1 KKVVAGDR
9 AAKVTWL
16 PMTSFNDTY
25 AWAITKA
32 NAAKYGVK
40 TYSDLVKKLPAGS
53 AWCVESEFQSR
64 PDGWAGFKT
73 KYGISDSNIT
83 TKVLD
88 TGAIYQATKD
98 GQCMVGEV
106 FATDGRIGALG
117 LMVPQE
123 DISYF
128 PPYNAALTMT
138 DATAKK
144 YPQLVKA
151 LAPIAAKISNA
162 TMQNL
167 NARVDVLGED
177 ADTVAK
183 SFLSAST
190 ANGGGQGGA
199 IMYGGDFGG
208 MAGACG
214 GGGAGKADHSRDL
227 RWTSNAGKGTQGNDG
242 GTGGYGAGG
251 GGGVRARGNAGSG
264 QKGGSGGGG
273 SKHTI
278 YDNGEYG
285 VGGGGAGGANGAGSG
300 YGISGSGGNQ
310 PWVNSQTSPNRPGC
324 GGGGGGSLSNG
335 SGQTGTAGYRGVVI
349 ISIPQS

>member
-1 KKVVAGDR
+1 MQVKSHKVVAIAAAIALAVVGSAATTTSANAAGTSLKGVSVIVGSKDFTESIVLSKIVKQFILANGGKVVDKTNIKGSSTTREAMVSGDINMYWEYTGTAWLVYQKQTDVNIAPDVLYKKVVAGDK

-25 AWAITKA
+25 AWAVTKA
-32 NAAKYGVK
+32 NAAKYGIK
-40 TYSDLVKKLPAGS
+40 TYSDLKKLPAGS

-64 PDGWAGFKT
+64 PDGWAGFKS
-73 KYGISDSNIT
+73 KYGISDSSIT

-177 ADTVAK
+177 ADSVAK
-183 SFLSAST
+183 SFLVA
-190 ANGGGQGGA
+190 
-199 IMYGGDFGG
+199 
-208 MAGACG
+208 AGLV
-214 GGGAGKADHSRDL
+214 K
-227 RWTSNAGKGTQGNDG
+227 
-242 GTGGYGAGG
+242 
-251 GGGVRARGNAGSG
+251 
-264 QKGGSGGGG
+264 
-273 SKHTI
+273 
-278 YDNGEYG
+278 
-285 VGGGGAGGANGAGSG
+285 
-300 YGISGSGGNQ
+300 
-310 PWVNSQTSPNRPGC
+310 
-324 GGGGGGSLSNG
+324 
-335 SGQTGTAGYRGVVI
+335 
-349 ISIPQS
+349 

>member
-1 KKVVAGDR
+1 MQVKSHKVVAIAAAIALAIVGTAATSTSANAAGKSLKGVKVVVGSKDFTESIVLSKIVKQMILANGGTVVDKTNIKGSATTREAMLSGDIDMYWEYTGTAWLVYQKQTDVNISPSDLYKKVVAGDKKN
-9 AAKVTWL
+9 KVTWG

-32 NAAKYGVK
+32 NATKYGIK

-117 LMVPQE
+117 LMVPAE

-128 PPYNAALTMT
+128 PPYNAALTMP
-138 DATAKK
+138 DAVAKK
-144 YPQLVKA
+144 YPQLVKL
-151 LAPIAAKISNA
+151 LAPIAGKISNA

-183 SFLSAST
+183 SFLSAS
-190 ANGGGQGGA
+190 GLV
-199 IMYGGDFGG
+199 
-208 MAGACG
+208 
-214 GGGAGKADHSRDL
+214 K
-227 RWTSNAGKGTQGNDG
+227 
-242 GTGGYGAGG
+242 
-251 GGGVRARGNAGSG
+251 
-264 QKGGSGGGG
+264 
-273 SKHTI
+273 
-278 YDNGEYG
+278 
-285 VGGGGAGGANGAGSG
+285 
-300 YGISGSGGNQ
+300 
-310 PWVNSQTSPNRPGC
+310 
-324 GGGGGGSLSNG
+324 
-335 SGQTGTAGYRGVVI
+335 
-349 ISIPQS
+349 

>member
-1 KKVVAGDR
+1 MQVKSHKVVAIAAAIALAIVGTAATSTSANAAGKSLKGVKVVVGSKDFTESIVLSKIVKQLILANGGTVVDKTNIKGSATTREAMLSGDIDMYWEYTGTAWLVYQKQTDVNIAPKDLYKKVVAGDKKN
-9 AAKVTWL
+9 KVTWG

-32 NAAKYGVK
+32 NATKYGIK

-64 PDGWAGFKT
+64 PDCWAGFKT
-73 KYGISDSNIT
+73 KYGISDANIT

-117 LMVPQE
+117 LMVPTE

-128 PPYNAALTMT
+128 PPYNAALTMP
-138 DATAKK
+138 AKIAK
-144 YPQLVKA
+144 QYPQLVKA

-183 SFLSAST
+183 SFLSAS
-190 ANGGGQGGA
+190 GLV
-199 IMYGGDFGG
+199 
-208 MAGACG
+208 
-214 GGGAGKADHSRDL
+214 K
-227 RWTSNAGKGTQGNDG
+227 
-242 GTGGYGAGG
+242 
-251 GGGVRARGNAGSG
+251 
-264 QKGGSGGGG
+264 
-273 SKHTI
+273 
-278 YDNGEYG
+278 
-285 VGGGGAGGANGAGSG
+285 
-300 YGISGSGGNQ
+300 
-310 PWVNSQTSPNRPGC
+310 
-324 GGGGGGSLSNG
+324 
-335 SGQTGTAGYRGVVI
+335 
-349 ISIPQS
+349 

>member
-1 KKVVAGDR
+1 MQVKSHKVVAIAAAIALAVVGSAATSTSANAAGKSLKGVSVVVGSKDFTESIVLSKIVKQFILANGGKVVDKTNIKGSSTTREAMVSGDINMYWEYTGTAWLVYQKQTDVNIAPDVLYKKVVAGDK

-32 NAAKYGVK
+32 NATKYGIK
-40 TYSDLVKKLPAGS
+40 TYSDLAKKLPAGS

-183 SFLSAST
+183 SFLSAS
-190 ANGGGQGGA
+190 GLV
-199 IMYGGDFGG
+199 
-208 MAGACG
+208 
-214 GGGAGKADHSRDL
+214 K
-227 RWTSNAGKGTQGNDG
+227 
-242 GTGGYGAGG
+242 
-251 GGGVRARGNAGSG
+251 
-264 QKGGSGGGG
+264 
-273 SKHTI
+273 
-278 YDNGEYG
+278 
-285 VGGGGAGGANGAGSG
+285 
-300 YGISGSGGNQ
+300 
-310 PWVNSQTSPNRPGC
+310 
-324 GGGGGGSLSNG
+324 
-335 SGQTGTAGYRGVVI
+335 
-349 ISIPQS
+349 

>member
-1 KKVVAGDR
+1 MQVKSHKVVAIAAAIALAVVGTVATSSSANAAGNSLKGVKITVGSKDFTESIVLSKIVKQLVIANGGKVVDKTNIKGSVTTREALVKGDIHAYWEYTGTAWLVYQKQTDVNIAPKDLYKKVVAGDK

-32 NAAKYGVK
+32 NATKYGIK

-53 AWCVESEFQSR
+53 SWCVESEFQSR

-98 GQCMVGEV
+98 GQCTVGEV

-117 LMVPQE
+117 LMVPSE

-128 PPYNAALTMT
+128 PPYNAAITIT

-144 YPQLVKA
+144 YPNLVKV
-151 LAPIAAKISNA
+151 LSPIAAKINNA

-167 NARVDVLGED
+167 NARIDVLGED
-177 ADTVAK
+177 ADEVAK
-183 SFLSAST
+183 SFIRA
-190 ANGGGQGGA
+190 
-199 IMYGGDFGG
+199 
-208 MAGACG
+208 AGLV
-214 GGGAGKADHSRDL
+214 K
-227 RWTSNAGKGTQGNDG
+227 
-242 GTGGYGAGG
+242 
-251 GGGVRARGNAGSG
+251 
-264 QKGGSGGGG
+264 
-273 SKHTI
+273 
-278 YDNGEYG
+278 
-285 VGGGGAGGANGAGSG
+285 
-300 YGISGSGGNQ
+300 
-310 PWVNSQTSPNRPGC
+310 
-324 GGGGGGSLSNG
+324 
-335 SGQTGTAGYRGVVI
+335 
-349 ISIPQS
+349 

>member
-1 KKVVAGDR
+1 MQVKSHKVVAIAAAIALAVVGSAATSSSANAAGTSLKGVSVIVGSKDFTESIVLSKIVKQFILANGGKVVDKTNIKGSSTTRQAMVSGDINMYWEYTGTAWLVYQKQTDVNIAPDALYTKVVAGDKS
-9 AAKVTWL
+9 AKVTWL

-32 NAAKYGVK
+32 NATKYGIK
-40 TYSDLVKKLPAGS
+40 TYSDLAKKLPAGS

-64 PDGWAGFKT
+64 PDGWAGFKS
-73 KYGISDSNIT
+73 KYSISDSNIT

-117 LMVPQE
+117 LMVPTE

-151 LAPIAAKISNA
+151 LAPIAAKINNA

-167 NARVDVLGED
+167 NARIDVLGED

-183 SFLSAST
+183 SFLSAS
-190 ANGGGQGGA
+190 GLL
-199 IMYGGDFGG
+199 
-208 MAGACG
+208 
-214 GGGAGKADHSRDL
+214 K
-227 RWTSNAGKGTQGNDG
+227 
-242 GTGGYGAGG
+242 
-251 GGGVRARGNAGSG
+251 
-264 QKGGSGGGG
+264 
-273 SKHTI
+273 
-278 YDNGEYG
+278 
-285 VGGGGAGGANGAGSG
+285 
-300 YGISGSGGNQ
+300 
-310 PWVNSQTSPNRPGC
+310 
-324 GGGGGGSLSNG
+324 
-335 SGQTGTAGYRGVVI
+335 
-349 ISIPQS
+349 

>member
-1 KKVVAGDR
+1 MQVKSHKVVVIAAAIALAVVGSAATSSSANAAGTSLKGVSVIVGSKDFTESIVLSKIVKQFILANGGKVVDKTNIKGSSTTREAMVSGDINMYWEYTGTAWLVYQKQTDVNIAPDVLYKKVVAGDKS
-9 AAKVTWL
+9 AKVTWL

-32 NAAKYGVK
+32 NATKYGVK
-40 TYSDLVKKLPAGS
+40 TYSDLKKLPAGS

-64 PDGWAGFKT
+64 PDGWAGFK
-73 KYGISDSNIT
+73 KAYGIADSSIT

-117 LMVPQE
+117 LMVPSE

-128 PPYNAALTMT
+128 PPYNAALTLT

-167 NARVDVLGED
+167 NARIDVLGED
-177 ADTVAK
+177 PDVVAK
-183 SFLSAST
+183 SFLSAS
-190 ANGGGQGGA
+190 GLV
-199 IMYGGDFGG
+199 
-208 MAGACG
+208 
-214 GGGAGKADHSRDL
+214 K
-227 RWTSNAGKGTQGNDG
+227 
-242 GTGGYGAGG
+242 
-251 GGGVRARGNAGSG
+251 
-264 QKGGSGGGG
+264 
-273 SKHTI
+273 
-278 YDNGEYG
+278 
-285 VGGGGAGGANGAGSG
+285 
-300 YGISGSGGNQ
+300 
-310 PWVNSQTSPNRPGC
+310 
-324 GGGGGGSLSNG
+324 
-335 SGQTGTAGYRGVVI
+335 
-349 ISIPQS
+349 

>member
-1 KKVVAGDR
+1 MQVKSHKVVAIAAAIALAGVGSAATSSSANAAGTSLKGVSVIVGSKDFTESIVLSKIVKQFILANGGKVVDKTNIKGSSTTREAMVSGDINMYWEYTGTAWLVYQKQTDVNIAPDVLYKKVVAGDK

-32 NAAKYGVK
+32 NATKYGVK
-40 TYSDLVKKLPAGS
+40 TYSDLKKLPAGS

-64 PDGWAGFKT
+64 PDGWAGFK
-73 KYGISDSNIT
+73 KAYSIADSSIT

-183 SFLSAST
+183 SFLSAS
-190 ANGGGQGGA
+190 GLV
-199 IMYGGDFGG
+199 
-208 MAGACG
+208 
-214 GGGAGKADHSRDL
+214 K
-227 RWTSNAGKGTQGNDG
+227 
-242 GTGGYGAGG
+242 
-251 GGGVRARGNAGSG
+251 
-264 QKGGSGGGG
+264 
-273 SKHTI
+273 
-278 YDNGEYG
+278 
-285 VGGGGAGGANGAGSG
+285 
-300 YGISGSGGNQ
+300 
-310 PWVNSQTSPNRPGC
+310 
-324 GGGGGGSLSNG
+324 
-335 SGQTGTAGYRGVVI
+335 
-349 ISIPQS
+349 

>member
-1 KKVVAGDR
+1 MQVKSHKVVAIAAAIALAIVGTAATSTSANAAGKSLKGVKVVVGSKDFTESIVLSKIVKQMILANGGTVVDKTNIKGSATTREAMLSGDIDMYWEYTGTAWLVYQKQTDVNISPKDLYKKVVAGDKKN
-9 AAKVTWL
+9 KVTWG

-32 NAAKYGVK
+32 NATKYGIK

-117 LMVPQE
+117 LMVPTE

-128 PPYNAALTMT
+128 PPYNAALTMP
-138 DATAKK
+138 DAVAKK

-183 SFLSAST
+183 SFLSAS
-190 ANGGGQGGA
+190 GLV
-199 IMYGGDFGG
+199 
-208 MAGACG
+208 
-214 GGGAGKADHSRDL
+214 K
-227 RWTSNAGKGTQGNDG
+227 
-242 GTGGYGAGG
+242 
-251 GGGVRARGNAGSG
+251 
-264 QKGGSGGGG
+264 
-273 SKHTI
+273 
-278 YDNGEYG
+278 
-285 VGGGGAGGANGAGSG
+285 
-300 YGISGSGGNQ
+300 
-310 PWVNSQTSPNRPGC
+310 
-324 GGGGGGSLSNG
+324 
-335 SGQTGTAGYRGVVI
+335 
-349 ISIPQS
+349 

>member
-1 KKVVAGDR
+1 MQVKSHKVVAIAAAIALAVVGSAATSSSANAAGTSLKGVSVIVGSKDFTESIVLSKIVKQFILANGGKVVDKTNIKGSSTTREAMVSGDINMYWEYTGTAWLVYQKQTDVNIAPDVLYKKVVAGDKS
-9 AAKVTWL
+9 AKVTWL

-32 NAAKYGVK
+32 NATKYGVK
-40 TYSDLVKKLPAGS
+40 TYSDLKKLPAGS

-64 PDGWAGFKT
+64 PDGWAGFK
-73 KYGISDSNIT
+73 KAYGIADSSIT

-123 DISYF
+123 DVSYF

-138 DATAKK
+138 NATAKK

-183 SFLSAST
+183 SFLTAS
-190 ANGGGQGGA
+190 GLV
-199 IMYGGDFGG
+199 
-208 MAGACG
+208 
-214 GGGAGKADHSRDL
+214 K
-227 RWTSNAGKGTQGNDG
+227 
-242 GTGGYGAGG
+242 
-251 GGGVRARGNAGSG
+251 
-264 QKGGSGGGG
+264 
-273 SKHTI
+273 
-278 YDNGEYG
+278 
-285 VGGGGAGGANGAGSG
+285 
-300 YGISGSGGNQ
+300 
-310 PWVNSQTSPNRPGC
+310 
-324 GGGGGGSLSNG
+324 
-335 SGQTGTAGYRGVVI
+335 
-349 ISIPQS
+349 

>member
-1 KKVVAGDR
+1 MQVKSHKVVAIAAAIALAVVGTVATSTSANAAGKSLKGVKVIVGSKDFTESIVLSKIVKQFIIANGGTVVDKTNIKGSSTTREAMLSGDINMYWEYTGTAWLVYQKQTDVNISPANLYTKVVAGDKMN
-9 AAKVTWL
+9 KVTWG

-32 NAAKYGVK
+32 NATKYGIK
-40 TYSDLVKKLPAGS
+40 TYSDLAKKLPAGS

-64 PDGWAGFKT
+64 PDGWAGFK
-73 KYGISDSNIT
+73 KAYSISDSNIT

-117 LMVPQE
+117 LMVPNE

-177 ADTVAK
+177 ADVVAK
-183 SFLSAST
+183 SFLTAS
-190 ANGGGQGGA
+190 GLV
-199 IMYGGDFGG
+199 
-208 MAGACG
+208 
-214 GGGAGKADHSRDL
+214 K
-227 RWTSNAGKGTQGNDG
+227 
-242 GTGGYGAGG
+242 
-251 GGGVRARGNAGSG
+251 
-264 QKGGSGGGG
+264 
-273 SKHTI
+273 
-278 YDNGEYG
+278 
-285 VGGGGAGGANGAGSG
+285 
-300 YGISGSGGNQ
+300 
-310 PWVNSQTSPNRPGC
+310 
-324 GGGGGGSLSNG
+324 
-335 SGQTGTAGYRGVVI
+335 
-349 ISIPQS
+349 

>member
-1 KKVVAGDR
+1 MQVKSHKVVAIAAAIALAIVGTAATSTSANAAGKSLKGVKVVVGSKDFTESIVLSKIVKQMILANGGTVVDKTNIKGSATTREAMLSGDIDMYWEYTGTAWLVYQKQTDVNISPKDLYTKVVAGDKKN
-9 AAKVTWL
+9 KVTWG

-32 NAAKYGVK
+32 NATKYGIK
-40 TYSDLVKKLPAGS
+40 TYSDLAKKLPAGS

-64 PDGWAGFKT
+64 PDGWAGFK
-73 KYGISDSNIT
+73 KAYSISDSNIT

-98 GQCMVGEV
+98 GQCVVGEV

-117 LMVPQE
+117 LMVPSE

-128 PPYNAALTMT
+128 PPYNAAITMT

-183 SFLSAST
+183 SFLSAS
-190 ANGGGQGGA
+190 GLV
-199 IMYGGDFGG
+199 
-208 MAGACG
+208 
-214 GGGAGKADHSRDL
+214 K
-227 RWTSNAGKGTQGNDG
+227 
-242 GTGGYGAGG
+242 
-251 GGGVRARGNAGSG
+251 
-264 QKGGSGGGG
+264 
-273 SKHTI
+273 
-278 YDNGEYG
+278 
-285 VGGGGAGGANGAGSG
+285 
-300 YGISGSGGNQ
+300 
-310 PWVNSQTSPNRPGC
+310 
-324 GGGGGGSLSNG
+324 
-335 SGQTGTAGYRGVVI
+335 
-349 ISIPQS
+349 

>member
-1 KKVVAGDR
+1 MQVKSHKVVAIAAAIALAVVGSAATTSSAQAAGKSLKGVKVIVGSKDFTESIVLSKIVKQFIIANGGTVVDKTNIKGSSTTREAMLSGDINMYWEYTGTAWLVYQKQTDVNISPTDLYKKVVAGDKKN
-9 AAKVTWL
+9 KVTWG

-32 NAAKYGVK
+32 NATKYGIK
-40 TYSDLVKKLPAGS
+40 TYSDLAKKLPAGS

-64 PDGWAGFKT
+64 PDGWAGFK
-73 KYGISDSNIT
+73 KAYSISDSNIT

-151 LAPIAAKISNA
+151 LAPIAGKISNA

-177 ADTVAK
+177 ADVVAK
-183 SFLSAST
+183 SFLTAS
-190 ANGGGQGGA
+190 GLV
-199 IMYGGDFGG
+199 
-208 MAGACG
+208 
-214 GGGAGKADHSRDL
+214 K
-227 RWTSNAGKGTQGNDG
+227 
-242 GTGGYGAGG
+242 
-251 GGGVRARGNAGSG
+251 
-264 QKGGSGGGG
+264 
-273 SKHTI
+273 
-278 YDNGEYG
+278 
-285 VGGGGAGGANGAGSG
+285 
-300 YGISGSGGNQ
+300 
-310 PWVNSQTSPNRPGC
+310 
-324 GGGGGGSLSNG
+324 
-335 SGQTGTAGYRGVVI
+335 
-349 ISIPQS
+349 

>member
-1 KKVVAGDR
+1 MQVKSHKVVAIAAAIALAVVGSAATTTSANAAGTSLKGVSVIVGSKDFTESIVLSKIVKQFILANGGKVVDKTNIKGSSTTREAMLSGDINMYWEYTGTAWLVYQKQTDVNISPADLYKKVVAGDKKN
-9 AAKVTWL
+9 KVTWG

-32 NAAKYGVK
+32 NATKYGIK
-40 TYSDLVKKLPAGS
+40 TYSDLAKKLPAGS

-183 SFLSAST
+183 SFLSAS
-190 ANGGGQGGA
+190 GLV
-199 IMYGGDFGG
+199 
-208 MAGACG
+208 
-214 GGGAGKADHSRDL
+214 K
-227 RWTSNAGKGTQGNDG
+227 
-242 GTGGYGAGG
+242 
-251 GGGVRARGNAGSG
+251 
-264 QKGGSGGGG
+264 
-273 SKHTI
+273 
-278 YDNGEYG
+278 
-285 VGGGGAGGANGAGSG
+285 
-300 YGISGSGGNQ
+300 
-310 PWVNSQTSPNRPGC
+310 
-324 GGGGGGSLSNG
+324 
-335 SGQTGTAGYRGVVI
+335 
-349 ISIPQS
+349 

>member
-1 KKVVAGDR
+1 MQVKSHKVVAIAAAIALAIVGTAATSTSANAAGKSLKGVKVVVGSKDFTESIVLSKIVKQMILANGGTVVDKTNIKGSATTREAMLSGDIDMYWEYTGTAWLVYQKQTDVNISPSDLYKKVVAGDKKN
-9 AAKVTWL
+9 KVTWG

-32 NAAKYGVK
+32 NATKYGIK
-40 TYSDLVKKLPAGS
+40 TYSDLAKKLPAGS

-64 PDGWAGFKT
+64 PDGWAGFK
-73 KYGISDSNIT
+73 KAYSISDSNIT

-117 LMVPQE
+117 LMVPTE

-128 PPYNAALTMT
+128 PPYNAALTMP
-138 DATAKK
+138 DAVAKK

-151 LAPIAAKISNA
+151 LAPIAGKISNA

-183 SFLSAST
+183 SFLSAS
-190 ANGGGQGGA
+190 GLV
-199 IMYGGDFGG
+199 
-208 MAGACG
+208 
-214 GGGAGKADHSRDL
+214 K
-227 RWTSNAGKGTQGNDG
+227 
-242 GTGGYGAGG
+242 
-251 GGGVRARGNAGSG
+251 
-264 QKGGSGGGG
+264 
-273 SKHTI
+273 
-278 YDNGEYG
+278 
-285 VGGGGAGGANGAGSG
+285 
-300 YGISGSGGNQ
+300 
-310 PWVNSQTSPNRPGC
+310 
-324 GGGGGGSLSNG
+324 
-335 SGQTGTAGYRGVVI
+335 
-349 ISIPQS
+349 

>member
-1 KKVVAGDR
+1 MQVKSHKVVAIAAAIALAVVGTVATSTSANAAGKSLKGVKVIVGSKDFTESIVLSKIVKQFIIANGGTVVDKTNIKGSSTTREAMVSGDINLYWEYTGTAWLVYQKQTDVNIAPSTLYTKV
-9 AAKVTWL
+9 AAGDKMNKVTWG

-32 NAAKYGVK
+32 NATKYGIK
-40 TYSDLVKKLPAGS
+40 TYSDLAKKLPAGS

-64 PDGWAGFKT
+64 PDGWAGFK
-73 KYGISDSNIT
+73 KAYSISDSNIT

-117 LMVPQE
+117 LMVPSE

-128 PPYNAALTMT
+128 PPYNAAITMT

-183 SFLSAST
+183 SFLSAS
-190 ANGGGQGGA
+190 GLV
-199 IMYGGDFGG
+199 
-208 MAGACG
+208 
-214 GGGAGKADHSRDL
+214 K
-227 RWTSNAGKGTQGNDG
+227 
-242 GTGGYGAGG
+242 
-251 GGGVRARGNAGSG
+251 
-264 QKGGSGGGG
+264 
-273 SKHTI
+273 
-278 YDNGEYG
+278 
-285 VGGGGAGGANGAGSG
+285 
-300 YGISGSGGNQ
+300 
-310 PWVNSQTSPNRPGC
+310 
-324 GGGGGGSLSNG
+324 
-335 SGQTGTAGYRGVVI
+335 
-349 ISIPQS
+349 

>member
-1 KKVVAGDR
+1 MQVKSHKVVAIAAAIALAVVGSAATSSSANAAGTSLKGVSVIVGSKDFTESIVLSKIVKQFILANGGKVVDKTNIKGSSTTREAMVSGDINMYWEYTGTAWLVYQKQTDVNIAPDVLYKKVVAGDKS
-9 AAKVTWL
+9 AKVTWL

-32 NAAKYGVK
+32 NATKYGVK
-40 TYSDLVKKLPAGS
+40 TYSDLKKLPAGS

-64 PDGWAGFKT
+64 PDGWAGFK
-73 KYGISDSNIT
+73 KAYGIADSSIT

-123 DISYF
+123 DVSYF

-138 DATAKK
+138 NATAKK

-183 SFLSAST
+183 SFLSAS
-190 ANGGGQGGA
+190 GLV
-199 IMYGGDFGG
+199 
-208 MAGACG
+208 
-214 GGGAGKADHSRDL
+214 K
-227 RWTSNAGKGTQGNDG
+227 
-242 GTGGYGAGG
+242 
-251 GGGVRARGNAGSG
+251 
-264 QKGGSGGGG
+264 
-273 SKHTI
+273 
-278 YDNGEYG
+278 
-285 VGGGGAGGANGAGSG
+285 
-300 YGISGSGGNQ
+300 
-310 PWVNSQTSPNRPGC
+310 
-324 GGGGGGSLSNG
+324 
-335 SGQTGTAGYRGVVI
+335 
-349 ISIPQS
+349 